1 MNATL
6 PPLPAPAIEASPEF
20 AELGGTFGAL
30 FTLDQLRAY
39 GAACAAAERE
49 ACANEC
55 ERRHANGNRA
65 HTHADECAAAIRA
78 RKDTE

>member
-1 MNATL
+1 MTATL
-6 PPLPAPAIEASPEF
+6 PPLPVPAIEASGEF

-49 ACANEC
+49 ACAKAC
-55 ERRHANGNRA
+55 ESLVDLEDN
-65 HTHADECAAAIRA
+65 TCDEAERCAAAIRA
-78 RKDTE
+78 RGQP